1 MILAQLA
8 DPNTKVTN
16 LKGSRK
22 TVNATLLEAR
32 TSCVKRP
39 LNKQLWNDLDLNEYL
54 EDYTGGSTLSLV
66 AYANSM
72 NVTNLACGIGQ
83 SCDVGQLC
91 DGAQAPAW
99 YILVATQNWNDLMN
113 SIYSSIAFAVGR
125 VQEIAP
131 AMVTDLS
138 PPRSATI
145 IKTATLIGVLA
156 SSTGIVPGWVFPGC
170 GIWVYL
176 TIQGFLYTTVS
187 EIGLWQNTMRDPP
200 DVISGYTKWA
210 DFSWTLSMMQD
221 RTQQMIANYT
231 LGVLQAGISTEK
243 GMHGALQNG
252 AFLEAPLSPPESE
265 ALNAYERVVTLR
277 LLSAVLRSQSIFI
290 IRGSDSCSH
299 SGPNG
304 AFDGPSVLSFCDN
317 TGIMMNIVQ
326 AEGTKTIKKFFG
338 SSKIAAKYGF
348 TTEFLTTA
356 AWNCQKKYGKY
367 EYDPYVEAG
376 LPLDINTECIF
387 NIPVCDCTEQVVKE
401 AREKGVRTAKACQDA
416 GVPIHAPRSRPK

>member
-1 MILAQLA
+1 
-8 DPNTKVTN
+8 
-16 LKGSRK
+16 
-22 TVNATLLEAR
+22 
-32 TSCVKRP
+32 
-39 LNKQLWNDLDLNEYL
+39 
-54 EDYTGGSTLSLV
+54 
-66 AYANSM
+66 M
-72 NVTNLACGIGQ
+72 NVTNLACGIGR

-91 DGAQAPAW
+91 SGAQAPAW

-113 SIYSSIAFAVGR
+113 SIYTSIAFADSSCNGHRSEPTTKRHNNQNCHVKL
-125 VQEIAP
+125 P
-131 AMVTDLS
+131 LS
-138 PPRSATI
+138 TSSLA
-145 IKTATLIGVLA
+145 LIGVLA

-231 LGVLQAGISTEK
+231 LGVLQAGISTQK
-243 GMHGALQNG
+243 GMYGALQNG

-277 LLSAVLRSQSIFI
+277 LLSAVLKSQSQTDEICRVF
-290 IRGSDSCSH
+290 
-299 SGPNG
+299 
-304 AFDGPSVLSFCDN
+304 LSFEEVIPVIIQDL
-317 TGIMMNIVQ
+317 TGLLMVHQFCLTATIPELQ
-326 AEGTKTIKKFFG
+326 ADGTKTIKKFFG
-338 SSKIAAKYGF
+338 SSKIATKYGF
-348 TTEFLTTA
+348 TPEFLTTA

-367 EYDPYVEAG
+367 EYDPYAEAG

-387 NIPVCDCTEQVVKE
+387 NLPVCDCTEQVVKE
-401 AREKGVRTAKACQDA
+401 ARERGVRTAKACQDA
-416 GVPIHAPRSRPK
+416 GVPIYAPKSHPR